1 MGYCSYVAAVGDRGR
16 LKIHR
21 LVMATDC
28 GHIVN
33 PPAGDVAG
41 RRLSGLRSW
50 PHALPGNYDQG
61 RLRGAGTCQM
71 MLMEDFSKFE
81 TVLVPSGAF

>member
-41 RRLSGLRSW
+41 RRLSGLRS
-50 PHALPGNYDQG
+50 
-61 RLRGAGTCQM
+61 
-71 MLMEDFSKFE
+71 
-81 TVLVPSGAF
+81 